1 MGRNQTKSCD
11 VCFKSMRSDNLK
23 RHMMRRDHLT
33 DHENDDNVITLGERL
48 HIAAKMVFLYPELL
62 SPSPHY
68 PEWLNTGIEGQN
80 EIKFPILSIADLNKC
95 KCKYCEED
103 RRSECGEDQSE
114 TSDESGEDEW
124 LDDNESI
131 YKNDVAEEN
140 SDTQSN
146 INK

>member
-1 MGRNQTKSCD
+1 
-11 VCFKSMRSDNLK
+11 
-23 RHMMRRDHLT
+23 
-33 DHENDDNVITLGERL
+33 
-48 HIAAKMVFLYPELL
+48 MVFLYPELL

-68 PEWLNTGIEGQN
+68 PEWLNTWIEGQN

-103 RRSECGEDQSE
+103 RQSECGEDQSE

-124 LDDNESI
+124 LDDDESI

-140 SDTQSN
+140 RDIQSN
-146 INK
+146 MLL

>member
-1 MGRNQTKSCD
+1 MGKNLKKTCN
-11 VCFKSMRSDNLK
+11 VCFKTMRGDNLK

-33 DHENDDNVITLGERL
+33 DHHNDDNVITLGERL

-68 PEWLNTGIEGQN
+68 PEWLNTWIEGQT

-103 RRSECGEDQSE
+103 R
-114 TSDESGEDEW
+114 
-124 LDDNESI
+124 
-131 YKNDVAEEN
+131 
-140 SDTQSN
+140 
-146 INK
+146 